1 MSMSP
6 DEGDLSDAI
15 SMTSTLV
22 SDEDQEFEVERI
34 LAEREV
40 SDEEGEDSTRY
51 LVQWTGYPAHR
62 HSWEPATAFNSKE
75 TLQSW
80 GARKREIASGKRKP
94 FDVRSWEVHC
104 KHVAAETKKRKAKRK
119 RLRDSKLRQ
128 AKKTGAPAKTNSN
141 MVDVDRRKSRRR
153 SSVDSVASSALF
165 VPENHTPPSL
175 ENTASTQFREQQD
188 NQHPGTP
195 PLQASSGRFV
205 SVNKPFPPG
214 ETNSPQSL
222 EKQNSE
228 PSATASKQKATR
240 ESASHLARAAAA
252 NSRNSRKSTSAPS
265 AGPANT
271 ESEQPAG
278 SHKQKPRQPTLA
290 TGSKNT
296 TIKKPALAEFGPPRE
311 RREARQ
317 HRWSERSMP
326 LASAIDPK
334 KPSEYAPRT
343 MMSDG
348 TPDMLQA
355 DSSPTSEETQHQLSS
370 ELQTSI
376 VGPPRPSDEVSNIV
390 APQSAGQE
398 VPLPT
403 PVPTTASAVS
413 QSPNIAQN
421 PLGSSPALS
430 LANSETNIDEIFN
443 PRGSLSPIDPLGV
456 SLESTTGTDLIQTT
470 EPPDSNMAPHS
481 PIPIRPRVS
490 IETANLTEKESLP
503 NTRDTGH
510 RFGPFI
516 LESPA
521 PSVDVPNP
529 SNYSVQSPF
538 DRRSPPRRGS
548 PVRHRSPVR
557 RRSPPGG
564 TYRPRRRSFSRDRSF
579 SRSPERRLFSSRRSP
594 SPRHPSPSRRDS
606 YRWASPPQEST
617 QRRVPRGGDSYRPS
631 FDRRS
636 IASENPR
643 SADLRH
649 ISSANDPVAIP
660 KEPKSMRDGSSTFSA
675 RALERAR
682 AAALIAQMPVRSTP
696 KRANTTPGGYWFDRD
711 RNEIL
716 VDVYFG
722 PMRREI
728 GPLRLCGLDRLVK
741 NDLVRI
747 GRNPDGPNFE
757 IWFKDVCTAE
767 EFDRLREPNVSLQ
780 PHDMS
785 ITGS

>member
-119 RLRDSKLRQ
+119 RLRDFKSRQ

-141 MVDVDRRKSRRR
+141 LVDVDRRKSRRR

-188 NQHPGTP
+188 NQHPAAP
-195 PLQASSGRFV
+195 PLRASSGRFV

-240 ESASHLARAAAA
+240 ESAPQLARAAAA

-278 SHKQKPRQPTLA
+278 SHKQKQRQTTLS

-348 TPDMLQA
+348 TPAMLQA
-355 DSSPTSEETQHQLSS
+355 DSSPTSEQTQHQLSS

-376 VGPPRPSDEVSNIV
+376 VGPPRPSDEASNIA

-413 QSPNIAQN
+413 QSLNLAQN
-421 PLGSSPALS
+421 SLGSSPALS

-443 PRGSLSPIDPLGV
+443 PRGSLSPIDPLGISV
-456 SLESTTGTDLIQTT
+456 EGTTETDLIQTT
-470 EPPDSNMAPHS
+470 EPDSNMAPHP
-481 PIPIRPRVS
+481 PIPTRPRVS

-503 NTRDTGH
+503 DTRDTGR
-510 RFGPFI
+510 RFGPFT
-516 LESPA
+516 LESHA
-521 PSVDVPNP
+521 PSVDVPHP
-529 SNYSVQSPF
+529 SDYSVQSPF

-548 PVRHRSPVR
+548 PVRHRSPGR

-564 TYRPRRRSFSRDRSF
+564 TYWPRRRSFSRDRSF
-579 SRSPERRLFSSRRSP
+579 SRSPERRPFFARRSP
-594 SPRHPSPSRRDS
+594 SPRYSTPPRRDS
-606 YRWASPPQEST
+606 YRWASPPREST
-617 QRRVPRGGDSYRPS
+617 QRRVPKGGDSYRPGS
-631 FDRRS
+631 DRRS
-636 IASENPR
+636 IASGNPR
-643 SADLRH
+643 SANLRH
-649 ISSANDPVAIP
+649 FSSASDLAPAP
-660 KEPKSMRDGSSTFSA
+660 TEPKAMRDGSSKTSA
-675 RALERAR
+675 RALEEAR
-682 AAALIAQMPVRSTP
+682 IAALIAQMPIRSPPRGAIT
-696 KRANTTPGGYWFDRD
+696 APGGYWWDRD
-711 RNEIL
+711 NDELL
-716 VDVYFG
+716 VHVFFG
-722 PMRREI
+722 PMRRKI
-728 GPLRLCGLDRLVK
+728 GPLRLCGMGRFVKLDLI
-741 NDLVRI
+741 RI
-747 GRNPDGPNFE
+747 GKSPNSPEFE
-757 IWFKDVCTAE
+757 VWFKDVCTVE
-767 EFDRLREPNVSLQ
+767 EFDRLRDPNVSVH
-780 PHDMS
+780 PHDLS
-785 ITGS
+785 I